1 MKVANDQKQQK
12 LCLSIKKV
20 LAVLE
25 SFTEHLNHFNGTLKN
40 IYKVHI
46 FILFYTLLGLN
57 IIHNMLIFI

>member
-25 SFTEHLNHFNGTLKN
+25 SFTENLNHFNGTLKN

-46 FILFYTLLGLN
+46 FIVFYTLLGLN
-57 IIHNMLIFI
+57 INT